1 MYAGVRD
8 NSSEDQ
14 YPVMLS
20 PELIEEYDL
29 YMEQNEIN
37 TGSLD
42 MEAFIQQPNNSL
54 NIVIVA
60 ILLFLGLTNNIFAFP
75 VMLFR
80 RTKFGNGQFAVL
92 VLCLT
97 MADMLTVLCG
107 LVGGLVLELGHMTWA
122 GTSTGCSSYY
132 FLSSWLL
139 GLSNYLVSV
148 LVGLVH
154 VKRAD
159 SWLSRLAEVRGLL
172 LVLTVATLLPALP
185 ELLVR
190 STISLSSEVSVC
202 IISASSVPYALYVTF
217 KLLVLHILPAV
228 IVLVSILRPQ
238 TKVAKRFSS
247 LFLGEG
253 AVYEVGP
260 EGTEVTLPGK
270 DTIVVTGTGDRPDV
284 VTSHKTDMAKEKS
297 KELMALLKQHTK
309 NSNATK
315 RINVREDP
323 HRRCYKRLIS
333 MVYLSCTA
341 LYLILDLS
349 YQIQSV
355 TVSQWDEVELGAG
368 LATALLPAT
377 YIKQILNPIVLIYAE
392 FATH

>member
-1 MYAGVRD
+1 M
-8 NSSEDQ
+8 
-14 YPVMLS
+14 
-20 PELIEEYDL
+20 
-29 YMEQNEIN
+29 
-37 TGSLD
+37 
-42 MEAFIQQPNNSL
+42 
-54 NIVIVA
+54 
-60 ILLFLGLTNNIFAFP
+60 
-75 VMLFR
+75 
-80 RTKFGNGQFAVL
+80 
-92 VLCLT
+92 
-97 MADMLTVLCG
+97 
-107 LVGGLVLELGHMTWA
+107 
-122 GTSTGCSSYY
+122 
-132 FLSSWLL
+132 
-139 GLSNYLVSV
+139 
-148 LVGLVH
+148 
-154 VKRAD
+154 
-159 SWLSRLAEVRGLL
+159 LL

-190 STISLSSEVSVC
+190 STITLSPEVSVC

-260 EGTEVTLPGK
+260 EGTEVTIPGK
-270 DTIVVTGTGDRPDV
+270 DTIVVTGTEDRPDV
-284 VTSHKTDMAKEKS
+284 VTSHKTDMAKEKG

-309 NSNATK
+309 NSAVTK

-333 MVYLSCTA
+333 LIYLACTA
-341 LYLILDLS
+341 IYLILDLS
-349 YQIQSV
+349 YQVFIILLLELSNRTSLFQIQSV
-355 TVSQWDEVELGAG
+355 TVSQWDEVEMGAG

>member
-1 MYAGVRD
+1 MSKG
-8 NSSEDQ
+8 NILMSE
-14 YPVMLS
+14 
-20 PELIEEYDL
+20 
-29 YMEQNEIN
+29 
-37 TGSLD
+37 
-42 MEAFIQQPNNSL
+42 
-54 NIVIVA
+54 
-60 ILLFLGLTNNIFAFP
+60 ILA
-75 VMLFR
+75 
-80 RTKFGNGQFAVL
+80 
-92 VLCLT
+92 
-97 MADMLTVLCG
+97 
-107 LVGGLVLELGHMTWA
+107 
-122 GTSTGCSSYY
+122 GCSSYY

-349 YQIQSV
+349 YQ
-355 TVSQWDEVELGAG
+355 VSYFLADVE
-368 LATALLPAT
+368 
-377 YIKQILNPIVLIYAE
+377 I
-392 FATH
+392 

>member
-1 MYAGVRD
+1 M
-8 NSSEDQ
+8 
-14 YPVMLS
+14 
-20 PELIEEYDL
+20 
-29 YMEQNEIN
+29 
-37 TGSLD
+37 
-42 MEAFIQQPNNSL
+42 
-54 NIVIVA
+54 
-60 ILLFLGLTNNIFAFP
+60 
-75 VMLFR
+75 
-80 RTKFGNGQFAVL
+80 
-92 VLCLT
+92 
-97 MADMLTVLCG
+97 
-107 LVGGLVLELGHMTWA
+107 
-122 GTSTGCSSYY
+122 
-132 FLSSWLL
+132 
-139 GLSNYLVSV
+139 
-148 LVGLVH
+148 GLVH

-349 YQIQSV
+349 YQ
-355 TVSQWDEVELGAG
+355 VSYFLTENK
-368 LATALLPAT
+368 TP
-377 YIKQILNPIVLIYAE
+377 NPISRSSQ
-392 FATH
+392 

>member
-1 MYAGVRD
+1 M
-8 NSSEDQ
+8 
-14 YPVMLS
+14 
-20 PELIEEYDL
+20 
-29 YMEQNEIN
+29 
-37 TGSLD
+37 
-42 MEAFIQQPNNSL
+42 
-54 NIVIVA
+54 
-60 ILLFLGLTNNIFAFP
+60 
-75 VMLFR
+75 
-80 RTKFGNGQFAVL
+80 
-92 VLCLT
+92 
-97 MADMLTVLCG
+97 
-107 LVGGLVLELGHMTWA
+107 
-122 GTSTGCSSYY
+122 
-132 FLSSWLL
+132 
-139 GLSNYLVSV
+139 
-148 LVGLVH
+148 GLVH

-159 SWLSRLAEVRGLL
+159 SWLSRLAEVRALL

-190 STISLSSEVSVC
+190 STITLSPEVSVC

-260 EGTEVTLPGK
+260 EGTEVTIPGK
-270 DTIVVTGTGDRPDV
+270 DTIVVTGTEDRPDV
-284 VTSHKTDMAKEKS
+284 VTSHKTDMTKEKG

-333 MVYLSCTA
+333 VIYLACTA
-341 LYLILDLS
+341 IYLILDLS
-349 YQIQSV
+349 YQVDITYFPSLLEISNKMSTFQIQSV